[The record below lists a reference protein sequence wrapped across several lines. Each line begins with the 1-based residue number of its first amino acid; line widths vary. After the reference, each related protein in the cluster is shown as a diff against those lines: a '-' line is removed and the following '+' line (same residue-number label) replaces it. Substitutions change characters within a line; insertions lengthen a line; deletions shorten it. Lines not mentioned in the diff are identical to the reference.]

1 MKNRIIWLGGMML
14 VASLLAAG
22 CKDSSAGK
30 PEDTTINVETE
41 QVRDADGSKIIA
53 YSGTIEESESIPLSF
68 ESVGN
73 VSKVLVNEGQA
84 VKKGQLLAVLNDAN
98 MKHAYEMSLATL
110 KQAEDA
116 YGRLSPMYKNG
127 NLPAVKMVEIETQL
141 QQAKSA
147 AAISKKS
154 MDDCRLYA
162 PVSGIVGKK
171 GIDVGMGVIPGF
183 AAITIVKIEKVFA
196 TISVAENEI
205 SSVQKGKKASVKIG
219 ALNNETVSG
228 TVEEIGVMAD
238 PLSHTYKVKIA
249 IQNGGGKLKPGMICE
264 TILESQAARS
274 GCQISNQAVMV
285 DEKGGK
291 YVYAVDE
298 GSSRAVRKYINT
310 GRLLRD
316 GVEITGGLSAG
327 EQVVVTGQQ
336 KLTDNSPVKIV
347 NRQ

>member
-1 MKNRIIWLGGMML
+1 MKKRIIWLGGIML
-14 VASLLAAG
+14 LVSVLAAG
-22 CKDSSAGK
+22 CKNSSAGK
-30 PEDTTINVETE
+30 PEDTDINVETE
-41 QVRDADGSKIIA
+41 RVKAADGSEIIA

-73 VSKVLVNEGQA
+73 VSKVFVVEGQS

-98 MKHAYEMSLATL
+98 MRHAYEMSLATA

-116 YGRLSPMYKNG
+116 YRRLTPMYKNG

-154 MDDCRLYA
+154 LNDCRLYA
-162 PVSGIVGKK
+162 PVAGIVGKK
-171 GIDVGMGVIPGF
+171 GINAGMGVMPGF
-183 AAITIVKIEKVFA
+183 AAITIVKIEKVYA
-196 TISVAENEI
+196 CISVAENEI
-205 SSVQKGKKASVKIG
+205 SSIRKGKKASVKIG
-219 ALNNETVSG
+219 ALNNAIVSG

-249 IQNGGGKLKPGMICE
+249 IANSGRKLKPGMICE
-264 TILESQAARS
+264 TVLENQSASA
-274 GCQISNQAVMV
+274 GLQISNQAVMV

-291 YVYAVDE
+291 FVYAFDE
-298 GSSRAVRKYINT
+298 NSNRAVKKYIST
-310 GRLLRD
+310 GKLLRD
-316 GVEITGGLSAG
+316 GVEVTGGLNSG
-327 EQVVVTGQQ
+327 DQIIITGQQ